1 MIVLDASVLVEVL
14 LQTEVGAPLG
24 ERLLGSGTSLLA
36 PHLVDVEVAQ
46 VLWRLIAQGDVDAA
60 RAGQALADLADFP
73 LDRCPHELLLPRA
86 WELRANLTIYDGV
99 YVSLA
104 ELLEAPLYTR
114 DRRIRRA
121 PGHTARVEVF

>member
-1 MIVLDASVLVEVL
+1 VIVLDASILVEVL
-14 LQTEVGAPLG
+14 LQTEVGSPLG
-24 ERLLGSGTSLLA
+24 ERLLGSETPLLA
-36 PHLVDVEVAQ
+36 PHLIDVEVAQ
-46 VLWRLIAQGDVDAA
+46 VLRRLVAQGDVDAA

-86 WELRANLTIYDGV
+86 WELRSNLTIYDGV
-99 YVSLA
+99 YVSLS

-121 PGHTARVEVF
+121 PRHTARVEVF